1 MEILD
6 PGLLKQGLIL
16 MATGLSAVFIFLI
29 ILVFVIKGF
38 EFIAPKICHI
48 LPDPQ
53 PKPRAVKA
61 TGSASSNM
69 ALAIAVALKRAGK

>member
-1 MEILD
+1 MGILN
-6 PGLLKQGLIL
+6 QGLIL
-16 MATGLSAVFIFLI
+16 MATGLGAVFVFLI

-38 EFIAPKICHI
+38 EVIAPKICHI

-53 PKPRAVKA
+53 PKARVIKQSGN
-61 TGSASSNM
+61 TGANI

>member
-1 MEILD
+1 MGILN
-6 PGLLKQGLIL
+6 QGLIL
-16 MATGLSAVFIFLI
+16 MATGLSAVFVFLV
-29 ILVFVIKGF
+29 ILVFVVKGF
-38 EFIAPKICHI
+38 EVIAPKICHI

-69 ALAIAVALKRAGK
+69 ALAIAVALKRVGK